1 MPEEYQTIKTTAKNR
16 KDLVKAIAAHIGQE
30 SHYAGPPT
38 FAYIVGPYFVY
49 CDCSIS
55 AAAIHC
61 SEAFKTFL
69 AEQGFMEKEM
79 LQIQVPLAQLEG
91 PALKNLTFMLYSKQ
105 YLLNQA
111 LGSDCFSISEDF
123 IMELKAAQPSSREA
137 FLEIWNSHSAN
148 CRGISFT
155 DSAIILQF
163 PDSDYAA
170 QNQAC
175 ADLAAAMVK
184 KAQESKRIRPAKQK
198 PENGKYYFR
207 VWLIQLG
214 LSGSSHKSTRNLLL
228 ANLHGNSAFRTQEEA
243 DAFYAKQKQKQSEQE
258 PTHRFDLSL

>member
-38 FAYIVGPYFVY
+38 FAYTVGPYFVY

-55 AAAIHC
+55 AAAMHC

-69 AEQGFMEKEM
+69 AEQGFLEKET
-79 LQIQVPLAQLEG
+79 LQLQVPLAQLDG
-91 PALKNLTFMLYSKQ
+91 AALKNLVFMLYSKQ

-111 LGSDCFSISEDF
+111 LDSECFSISEDLA
-123 IMELKAAQPSSREA
+123 MELKAKQPASQET

-148 CRGISFT
+148 CRGISFAS
-155 DSAIILQF
+155 SAISLQF
-163 PDSDYAA
+163 PISDHAA
-170 QNQAC
+170 QNQALT
-175 ADLAAAMVK
+175 DLAAAMIK
-184 KAQESKRIRPAKQK
+184 KAQESKHIRPAKQK
-198 PENGKYYFR
+198 PENEKYYFR

-214 LSGSSHKSTRNLLL
+214 LSGPSHKNTRNLLL
-228 ANLHGNSAFRTQEEA
+228 TNLHGNSAFRTQEDA
-243 DAFYAKQKQKQSEQE
+243 DAFYAKQTQKQSKQE
-258 PTHRFDLSL
+258 PTHRFDMSL

>member
-1 MPEEYQTIKTTAKNR
+1 MSEEYQTIKTTATNR
-16 KDLVKAIAAHIGQE
+16 KDLVKAIASHIGQT

-38 FAYIVGPYFVY
+38 FAYTVGPYFVY

-55 AAAIHC
+55 ATAMHC
-61 SEAFKTFL
+61 SEEFKTFL
-69 AEQGFMEKEM
+69 AEQGFMEKET
-79 LQIQVPLAQLEG
+79 LQIQFSLAQLGG
-91 PALKNLTFMLYSKQ
+91 PALKNLVFMLYSKQ

-111 LGSDCFSISEDF
+111 LGSDCFSISEDL
-123 IMELKAAQPSSREA
+123 IMALKAKQPANQNA
-137 FLEIWNSHSAN
+137 FLEIWESHRAN
-148 CRGISFT
+148 CRGISIA
-155 DSAIILQF
+155 DSAISLHF
-163 PDSDYAA
+163 PGPDHAA

-198 PENGKYYFR
+198 PENEKYYFR

-214 LSGSSHKSTRNLLL
+214 LSGPSHKSTRNLLL
-228 ANLHGNSAFRTQEEA
+228 ANLHGNSAFRTQEDA

-258 PTHRFDLSL
+258 STYRFALSL

>member
-38 FAYIVGPYFVY
+38 FAYTVGPYFVY

-61 SEAFKTFL
+61 SEEFRTFL
-69 AEQGFMEKEM
+69 AEQGFMEKET
-79 LQIQVPLAQLEG
+79 LQIQVPLAQPEG
-91 PALKNLTFMLYSKQ
+91 PALKNLVFMLYSKQ

-111 LGSDCFSISEDF
+111 LGSDCFSISEDL
-123 IMELKAAQPSSREA
+123 IMELKAAQPANQKA
-137 FLEIWNSHSAN
+137 FLEIWESHRAH
-148 CRGISFT
+148 CKGISFT
-155 DSAIILQF
+155 DAAISLHF
-163 PDSDYAA
+163 PSSNHAA
-170 QNQAC
+170 QNHAFS
-175 ADLAAAMVK
+175 DLAAAMVK

-198 PENGKYYFR
+198 PENEKYYFR

-214 LSGSSHKSTRNLLL
+214 LSGPSHKDTRNLLL
-228 ANLHGNSAFRTQEEA
+228 TNLHGNSAFRTQEEA
-243 DAFYAKQKQKQSEQE
+243 DAFYAKQKLKRTEQGTE
-258 PTHRFDLSL
+258 QPMDLSL